1 MPEQTAPVL
10 ILAPSGRDAAV
21 AAAILGEV
29 GLVSTVCPDLD
40 VLVSGLDR
48 ATGAVVTEEALLHSD
63 RRALADWIRQQPP
76 WSDFPF
82 VLLTSRSG
90 AADAGL
96 TELLGNVTILERP
109 FHPSVLVNAVR
120 CATRARQRQR
130 EAEAYLLERKRA
142 EEHQNLLVRELQ
154 HRVKNTLA
162 TVQALLRA
170 TSRSASTVEDF
181 KRVFEARGLSLSRA
195 HNLLVE
201 TSWRTASLRE
211 ILRSELGP
219 YDDGAGTRVLLAGPG
234 LELSAELAVPI
245 GMAIHELTTNSAK
258 YGAFSTP
265 RGWLEVEW
273 DVRGLDGSRKLQLWW
288 REHDGPPV
296 EKPRRKGFGSSLIE
310 RLLMTQCEAEI
321 DFDFDR
327 TGLRFRMAVPFVGP
341 APDRIRALEPRDLRD
356 GVHSFE
362 AQSPHR
368 HMECAPGGRQLGEP
382 GAEPIERFVAQHRAA
397 ALRPGPTPSA
407 DSTS

>member
-21 AAAILGEV
+21 AATILGEV

-82 VLLTSRSG
+82 VLLTSRGGS
-90 AADAGL
+90 ADAGL
-96 TELLGNVTILERP
+96 TELLGNVTVLERP

-120 CATRARQRQR
+120 CAARARQRQR
-130 EAEAYLLERKRA
+130 EAEAYLQERKRS
-142 EEHQNLLVRELQ
+142 EEHQTLLIRELQ

-170 TSRSASTVEDF
+170 TARSASTVEDF
-181 KRVFEARGLSLSRA
+181 KQVFEARVLSLSRT

-201 TSWRTASLRE
+201 TTWRTAALRE
-211 ILRSELGP
+211 ILCSELGP
-219 YDDGAGTRVLLAGPG
+219 YDDGAGTRVLLAGPAV
-234 LELSAELAVPI
+234 ELPAEVAVPL
-245 GMAIHELTTNSAK
+245 GMAIHELTTNAAK

-273 DVRGLDGSRKLQLWW
+273 DVRGVDRARRLQLRWA
-288 REHDGPPV
+288 EHDGPPV
-296 EKPRRKGFGSSLIE
+296 EKPRRKGFGSSLIQ
-310 RLLMTQCEAEI
+310 RLLTTQCRAEI
-321 DFDFDR
+321 EFAYDR
-327 TGLRFRMAVPFVGP
+327 PGLRFQMSVPLVRS
-341 APDRIRALEPRDLRD
+341 ARD
-356 GVHSFE
+356 E
-362 AQSPHR
+362 
-368 HMECAPGGRQLGEP
+368 MMT
-382 GAEPIERFVAQHRAA
+382 
-397 ALRPGPTPSA
+397 LRPGEASSPGRHSPDGGMTQLWRGG
-407 DSTS
+407 TSSGPDPETRATLS

>member
-48 ATGAVVTEEALLHSD
+48 AAGAVVTEKALLHSD

-82 VLLTSRSG
+82 VLLTSRGGS
-90 AADAGL
+90 ADAGL
-96 TELLGNVTILERP
+96 TELLGNVTLLERP

-120 CATRARQRQR
+120 SATRARQRQ
-130 EAEAYLLERKRA
+130 AEAYLQERKRS
-142 EEHQNLLVRELQ
+142 EEHQLLLIRELQ

-170 TSRSASTVEDF
+170 TARSASTVEGF
-181 KRVFEARGLSLSRA
+181 KQVFEARVLSLSRT
-195 HNLLVE
+195 HDLLVE
-201 TSWRTASLRE
+201 NAWRAAPIRN

-219 YDDGAGTRVLLAGPG
+219 YDDGAGTRVLLAGPAV
-234 LELSAELAVPI
+234 ELPAELAVPI
-245 GMAIHELTTNSAK
+245 GMAIHELTTNAAK

-265 RGWLEVEW
+265 QGWMEVEW
-273 DVRGLDGSRKLQLWW
+273 DVRGMNGARKLELWW
-288 REHDGPPV
+288 SEHDGPPV
-296 EKPRRKGFGSSLIE
+296 EPPSRKGFGSSLIQ
-310 RLLMTQCEAEI
+310 RLLATQCRAEI
-321 DFDFDR
+321 DFTFD
-327 TGLRFRMAVPFVGP
+327 
-341 APDRIRALEPRDLRD
+341 
-356 GVHSFE
+356 
-362 AQSPHR
+362 
-368 HMECAPGGRQLGEP
+368 
-382 GAEPIERFVAQHRAA
+382 
-397 ALRPGPTPSA
+397 
-407 DSTS
+407 

>member
-1 MPEQTAPVL
+1 MDEHTAPVL

-29 GLVSTVCPDLD
+29 GVSATVCPDLD
-40 VLVSGLDR
+40 ALVSDLDR
-48 ATGAVVTEEALLHSD
+48 AGGAIVTEEALLHSD
-63 RRALADWIRQQPP
+63 RRALATWVRQQPP

-82 VLLTSRSG
+82 VLLTSRGSH
-90 AADAGL
+90 ADTSL
-96 TELLGNVTILERP
+96 TELLGNVTVLERP

-130 EAEAYLLERKRA
+130 EAEAYLLERKQS
-142 EEHQNLLVRELQ
+142 EEHQALLIRELQ

-195 HNLLVE
+195 HDLLVE
-201 TSWRTASLRE
+201 TSWRTALLRD
-211 ILRSELGP
+211 ILQSELGP
-219 YDDGAGTRVLLAGPG
+219 YDDGAGTRVLLSGPAV
-234 LELSAELAVPI
+234 ELPAELALPI
-245 GMAIHELTTNSAK
+245 GMAIHELTTNAAK

-273 DVRGLDGSRKLQLWW
+273 DVRETDGSRRLQLQWT
-288 REHDGPPV
+288 EHDGPPV

-310 RLLMTQCEAEI
+310 RLLTTQCAAEI

-327 TGLRFRMAVPFVGP
+327 TGLRFQMAVPFVGP
-341 APDRIRALEPRDLRD
+341 APDHIRALEPRGLRE

-362 AQSPHR
+362 AQSSPHR
-368 HMECAPGGRQLGEP
+368 HAECTPRGRQLEG
-382 GAEPIERFVAQHRAA
+382 
-397 ALRPGPTPSA
+397 
-407 DSTS
+407 

>member
-1 MPEQTAPVL
+1 MDEHTVPVL

-21 AAAILGEV
+21 AATILGEACV
-29 GLVSTVCPDLD
+29 VTTVCSDLD
-40 VLVSGLDR
+40 ALVSGLD
-48 ATGAVVTEEALLHSD
+48 GAGGAIITEEALLRSD
-63 RRALADWIRQQPP
+63 RKRLAGWIRQQPP

-82 VLLTSRSG
+82 VLLTSRGSH
-90 AADAGL
+90 ADAGL
-96 TELLGNVTILERP
+96 TELLGNVTVLERP

-130 EAEAYLLERKRA
+130 EAEAYLLERKRS
-142 EEHQNLLVRELQ
+142 EEHQSLLIRELQ

-181 KRVFEARGLSLSRA
+181 KRVFEARVLSLSRT

-219 YDDGAGTRVLLAGPG
+219 YDDAVGTRVLLAGPG
-234 LELSAELAVPI
+234 LELPAELAVPI
-245 GMAIHELTTNSAK
+245 AMAIHELTTNAAK

-273 DVRGLDGSRKLQLWW
+273 DVRGVGGARTLQLCWTE
-288 REHDGPPV
+288 RDGPAV
-296 EKPRRKGFGSSLIE
+296 EPPSRKGFGSSLIQ
-310 RLLMTQCEAEI
+310 RLLATQCRAEI
-321 DFDFDR
+321 DFAYDR
-327 TGLRFRMAVPFVGP
+327 PGLRFRMSVSLIRP
-341 APDRIRALEPRDLRD
+341 ALDEMSPLRAGEASAPSRNSQD
-356 GVHSFE
+356 GGTI
-362 AQSPHR
+362 QLWR
-368 HMECAPGGRQLGEP
+368 GG
-382 GAEPIERFVAQHRAA
+382 
-397 ALRPGPTPSA
+397 
-407 DSTS
+407 

>member
-21 AAAILGEV
+21 AATILGEV

-96 TELLGNVTILERP
+96 TELLGNVTVLERP

-120 CATRARQRQR
+120 SATRARQRQR
-130 EAEAYLLERKRA
+130 EAEAYLQERKRS
-142 EEHQNLLVRELQ
+142 EEHQLLLIRELQ

-170 TSRSASTVEDF
+170 TARSASTVEGF
-181 KRVFEARGLSLSRA
+181 RQVFEARVLSLSRT
-195 HNLLVE
+195 HDLLVE
-201 TSWRTASLRE
+201 NAWRAAPIRN

-219 YDDGAGTRVLLAGPG
+219 YDDGAGTRVLLLRAAP
-234 LELSAELAVPI
+234 
-245 GMAIHELTTNSAK
+245 
-258 YGAFSTP
+258 
-265 RGWLEVEW
+265 
-273 DVRGLDGSRKLQLWW
+273 SRKGDA
-288 REHDGPPV
+288 R
-296 EKPRRKGFGSSLIE
+296 S
-310 RLLMTQCEAEI
+310 CEIFFAAVSEI
-321 DFDFDR
+321 S
-327 TGLRFRMAVPFVGP
+327 
-341 APDRIRALEPRDLRD
+341 I
-356 GVHSFE
+356 
-362 AQSPHR
+362 
-368 HMECAPGGRQLGEP
+368 
-382 GAEPIERFVAQHRAA
+382 INI
-397 ALRPGPTPSA
+397 
-407 DSTS
+407 